1 MDGGWGDDGQE
12 RGGGSGE
19 DSKWSAWQIAGQPN
33 EVHHYFGS
41 CDNFLRPDG
50 TICYPRG
57 LILAGSCSFQTARI
71 KNAMMTWWYGL
82 QPVRATLL
90 MLPATLLTLQNNSV
104 IQNRCSKKSLTKAF
118 HCVFLDWMCALLCCL
133 CPSIIFPFILDVLKA
148 SYICCA
154 VNRCAGHTG

>member
-1 MDGGWGDDGQE
+1 MDGGWGDDDQE
-12 RGGGSGE
+12 RGGGSVE

-57 LILAGSCSFQTARI
+57 LILAAVDYKQPEL
-71 KNAMMTWWYGL
+71 KMPWWPDDTGCNL
-82 QPVRATLL
+82 WAPPCWCWR
-90 MLPATLLTLQNNSV
+90 ATLLTLQKNSV
-104 IQNRCSKKSLTKAF
+104 IWNRCSKNSLTK
-118 HCVFLDWMCALLCCL
+118 VFLDWMCALLCCL
-133 CPSIIFPFILDVLKA
+133 YPSIIFPFILDVLKV